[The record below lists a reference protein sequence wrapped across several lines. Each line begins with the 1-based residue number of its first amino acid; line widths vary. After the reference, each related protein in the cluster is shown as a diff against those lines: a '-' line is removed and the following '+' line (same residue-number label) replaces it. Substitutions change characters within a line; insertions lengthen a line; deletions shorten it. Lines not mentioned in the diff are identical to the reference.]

1 MCDTDNSVSARQED
15 APSPT
20 SELGSKIWLT
30 GPICSPYRLCLASL
44 LSGMCFQVRLCRHII
59 ISISVRSYMQ
69 TMSGQVMRSNDWKI
83 LAIIFGG
90 SFLIYGLNCLA
101 QTYFAPLPG
110 EDQYWM
116 MSLVLNLIGYSTVLL
131 PGYYVIQY
139 VRKSNYL
146 DLGQPSFLQP
156 LVRLCV
162 KGTEADNIES
172 EVETAK
178 ETENNESNK

>member
-1 MCDTDNSVSARQED
+1 
-15 APSPT
+15 
-20 SELGSKIWLT
+20 
-30 GPICSPYRLCLASL
+30 
-44 LSGMCFQVRLCRHII
+44 
-59 ISISVRSYMQ
+59 
-69 TMSGQVMRSNDWKI
+69 MSGQAMRSTDWKI
-83 LAIIFGG
+83 VAIILGG
-90 SFLIYGLNCLA
+90 SVLIYCLNCLA

-110 EDQYWM
+110 EDQYWL
-116 MSLVLNLIGYSTVLL
+116 MSLILNLIGYSTVLL

-139 VRKSNYL
+139 VRQSNYL

-172 EVETAK
+172 EAEATK